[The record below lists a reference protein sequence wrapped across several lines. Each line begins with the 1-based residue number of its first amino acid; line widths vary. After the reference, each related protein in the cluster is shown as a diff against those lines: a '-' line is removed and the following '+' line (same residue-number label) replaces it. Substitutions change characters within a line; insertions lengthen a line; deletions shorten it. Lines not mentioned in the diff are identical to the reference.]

1 MANLFDDDEIIIDR
15 DIFTLLD
22 KAEKVVK
29 DRKVDDYTRKAL
41 EKIKTQHTY
50 INRIE
55 QLFSYLQ

>member
-1 MANLFDDDEIIIDR
+1 MANLFDEDEIIIDR

-29 DRKVDDYTRKAL
+29 DKKVDDYTRKAL
-41 EKIKTQHTY
+41 EKVKTQHTY